1 MQLWGSLD
9 CLVHLEYSASYL
21 ISSGDSGKPTETNLD
36 VHNYTLQKA
45 QQLLRKMWIGNPL
58 EVIGNKVWGDW

>member
-36 VHNYTLQKA
+36 VHNYLVR
-45 QQLLRKMWIGNPL
+45 LMLN
-58 EVIGNKVWGDW
+58 V